1 MKRKRIIVILIFLIL
16 IFILIACGGY
26 FYNRFLSLEKKEV
39 KESSG
44 FPRAGEIVCQI
55 PSTENIVNNEMTIK
69 YDNNVVNGTESK
81 MDVIGSEE
89 VLDTYEELFEFRTV
103 LTLAVKG
110 INLNVKRDET
120 MVHYNL
126 KVDYSNF
133 DYDKLL
139 ENAEAQETDDAR
151 TSLDFV
157 INPNE
162 SSNLNLNNVLEHL
175 EIDKSQCKEI

>member
-1 MKRKRIIVILIFLIL
+1 MKRKRIIVVLIFLIL
-16 IFILIACGGY
+16 IFVLIACGGY
-26 FYNRFLSLEKKEV
+26 FYNRLLSLEKKEV

-44 FPRAGEIVCQI
+44 FSSSGEIVCQI
-55 PSTENIVNNEMTIK
+55 PSTENIVNNEVTIK
-69 YDNNVVNGTESK
+69 YDNNIVNGTESK

-89 VLDTYEELFEFRTV
+89 ILDTYEELFEFTTV
-103 LTLAVKG
+103 LTLDVKG
-110 INLNVKRDET
+110 INLDVKRDET

-126 KVDYSNF
+126 KVDYDNL

-157 INPNE
+157 IDPNE
-162 SSNLNLNNVLEHL
+162 ENNFNLNNVLGYL
-175 EIDKSQCKEI
+175 EIDKNQCEEV